1 MPSSWQHFLY
11 YIPFLKQKL
20 SCLDG
25 NIKQANLYMYLL
37 LPNFNIHLLCPAH
50 SKRFGRNI
58 LRNRRARGGKRP
70 CPYMNRC
77 HKICIAPDECMLI
90 NRCSGAYF
98 FRQSLPLPF
107 RIRNSR
113 FSLNRNRRSKSGA
126 AVSCH
131 RPRRIF
137 TSTKFPILISLC
149 RQVSGRKWTN
159 GPILLLS
166 PNSHRMH
173 IHGLN
178 DYHHRKSHR

>member
-37 LPNFNIHLLCPAH
+37 YPIFNIHLLCPAH

-90 NRCSGAYF
+90 NRAAVLIFPSKF
-98 FRQSLPLPF
+98 TVTVPHPKFT
-107 RIRNSR
+107 

-131 RPRRIF
+131 RPRRNFHFHEIPDF
-137 TSTKFPILISLC
+137 NIIVQT
-149 RQVSGRKWTN
+149 
-159 GPILLLS
+159 
-166 PNSHRMH
+166 
-173 IHGLN
+173 GLGT
-178 DYHHRKSHR
+178 